1 MSCHWP
7 RSAGFASFFASIS
20 IPACAS
26 ASSFNLDAAI
36 SRCSALIK
44 NISLALGA
52 GYEINYISSPPAID

>member
-7 RSAGFASFFASIS
+7 RGAGFASFFASIS
-20 IPACAS
+20 IPARTS

-52 GYEINYISSPPAID
+52 GYKIIYISSPPAID